1 MIYKYDFLIIGAG
14 VAGMSYALKVARAKK
29 GSVCLICKT
38 SLDEANT
45 SFAQGGV
52 ASVTNLAVDNFDKH
66 IEDTMIAGDYISDRA
81 AVEQV
86 VRCAPEQIRELV
98 GWGVNFDKK
107 DDGTFDLHRE
117 GGHSEF
123 RILHH
128 ADDTGAEIQRG
139 LMEAVRACPDI
150 TVKENHFAVEII
162 TQHHLGVR
170 VTRRSPHIQCYGA
183 YVLAPSGAVDT
194 YLSKVTVLC
203 TGGCGAVYLT
213 TSNPV
218 IATGDGIAMAYRAK
232 ATVADMEFV
241 QFHPT
246 VLHNPKE
253 THPAYL
259 ITEAMRGYG
268 GILKLPNGETF
279 MEKYDERLSLA
290 PRDIVARAIDKEMKI
305 HGLDHV
311 CLDVTH
317 KPAEETRH
325 HFPNIYQKCL
335 SMGIDITTDYIPVR
349 PAAHYMCGG
358 IKVDLNGQSS
368 IERLYALGECSC
380 TGLHG
385 GNRLASNSLIEAVV
399 YADAAAKDSL
409 KHVDL
414 YDFNDRVLEWNDE
427 GTMTNEE
434 KVLITQSVKEV
445 NQIMS
450 NYVGIV
456 RSDLRLHRAWDR
468 LDMLYEETE
477 RLFKRVKASKDICE
491 LRNMINVGYLITRF
505 ALERKESRG
514 LHYTIDYPVH
524 AYDKR
529 QEETA
534 VKSQQMS
541 EETLQEAMRVMAAN
555 RGKGDEPKVGIF
567 WYNIAQKE
575 LFGVVAHKHSD
586 YDKPNARG
594 GLITSS
600 EMHEDVWKK
609 EFHKQKYKKNGV
621 GPFKGEYQWKTRGRV
636 FYSPAEDQYIIA
648 VGTWIDE
655 HSEAL
660 DLIYEEFDLPKE
672 KTILD
677 KAPHWD
683 LGQTWND

>member
-1 MIYKYDFLIIGAG
+1 MVYKYDFLVIGAG

-29 GSVCLICKT
+29 GRVCMICKT

-52 ASVTNLAVDNFDKH
+52 ASVTNLELDNFDKH
-66 IEDTMIAGDYISDRA
+66 IEDTMIAGDFISDRQ

-86 VRCAPEQIRELV
+86 VRNAPAQIQELV
-98 GWGVNFDKK
+98 DWGVNFDRRE
-107 DDGTFDLHRE
+107 DGQFDLHRE

-139 LMEAVRACPDI
+139 LMEAVRNCPDI
-150 TVKENHFAVEII
+150 DVKENHFAVEII
-162 TQHHLGVR
+162 TQHHLGAR
-170 VTRRSPHIQCYGA
+170 VTRRTPYIHCYGA
-183 YVLAPSGAVDT
+183 YVIPTPAPSRAGGEAGCTQDSELPSRSGGAGGGFVDT
-194 YLSKVTVLC
+194 YLAKVTVMC

-218 IATGDGIAMAYRAK
+218 IATGDGIAMVYRAK
-232 ATVADMEFV
+232 GTVQDMEFV

-246 VLHNPKE
+246 ALFSQGEN
-253 THPAYL
+253 HPAYL

-268 GILKLPNGETF
+268 GILRLPNGESF

-317 KPAEETRH
+317 KDPAETRH

-358 IKVDLNGQSS
+358 IKVDLNGCSS
-368 IERLYALGECSC
+368 IERLYAIGECSC

-399 YADAAAKDSL
+399 YADAAARHSL
-409 KHVDL
+409 QHVDL
-414 YDFNDRVLEWNDE
+414 YDFNDQVPEWNDE

-434 KVLITQSVKEV
+434 QVLITQSVKEV
-445 NQIMS
+445 GEIMS

-456 RSDLRLHRAWDR
+456 RSNLRLKRAWDR
-468 LDMLYEETE
+468 LDILYEETE
-477 RLFKRVKASKDICE
+477 NLFKRVKASRDICE
-491 LRNMINVGYLITRF
+491 LRNMINVGYLITRQ
-505 ALERKESRG
+505 ALERKECRG
-514 LHYTIDYPVH
+514 LHFTIDYPHH
-524 AYDKR
+524 AYDNK
-529 QEETA
+529 
-534 VKSQQMS
+534 
-541 EETLQEAMRVMAAN
+541 
-555 RGKGDEPKVGIF
+555 
-567 WYNIAQKE
+567 
-575 LFGVVAHKHSD
+575 
-586 YDKPNARG
+586 
-594 GLITSS
+594 
-600 EMHEDVWKK
+600 
-609 EFHKQKYKKNGV
+609 
-621 GPFKGEYQWKTRGRV
+621 
-636 FYSPAEDQYIIA
+636 
-648 VGTWIDE
+648 
-655 HSEAL
+655 
-660 DLIYEEFDLPKE
+660 
-672 KTILD
+672 
-677 KAPHWD
+677 
-683 LGQTWND
+683 